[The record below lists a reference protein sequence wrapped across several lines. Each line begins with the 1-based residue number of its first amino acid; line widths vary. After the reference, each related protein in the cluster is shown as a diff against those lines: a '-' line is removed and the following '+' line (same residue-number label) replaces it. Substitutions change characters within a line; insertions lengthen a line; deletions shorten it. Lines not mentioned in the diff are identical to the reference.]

1 MSLKVFIDSDVI
13 ISSLLSSS
21 GAAYFLLHNTDA
33 IKPCISNLSLQEIRI
48 VVERLSI
55 DSKKLASLL
64 EEGNI
69 EVIHL
74 EYTKETVKTAYGH
87 YVLDENDAHIVAG
100 AKEAKAR
107 FLVSYNTKDFKVE
120 KIKQDFA
127 VLLITPGHLL
137 QYLRSI

>member
-1 MSLKVFIDSDVI
+1 MSLKVFVDSDVI

-21 GAAYFLLHNTDA
+21 GAAHFLLHNTDA
-33 IKPCISNLSLQEIRI
+33 VKPCISNISLQEIRI
-48 VVERLSI
+48 VVERLAI

-64 EEGNI
+64 EGNI
-69 EVIHL
+69 EIVQL
-74 EYTKETVKTAYGH
+74 QYTAETVKNAYEN

-100 AKEAKAR
+100 AKEAKAK

-120 KIKQDFA
+120 KIKQDFTII
-127 VLLITPGHLL
+127 LITPARLL

>member
-1 MSLKVFIDSDVI
+1 MSLKVFVDSDVI

-21 GAAYFLLHNTDA
+21 GAAYFLLHHTDA

-64 EEGNI
+64 EGNI
-69 EVIHL
+69 EIVQL
-74 EYTKETVKTAYGH
+74 QYTKETVKDAFRH

-100 AKEAKAR
+100 AKEAKAK

-127 VLLITPGHLL
+127 VLLITPAHLL
-137 QYLRSI
+137 QYLRGM

>member
-1 MSLKVFIDSDVI
+1 VSLKVFIDSDVI

-33 IKPCISNLSLQEIRI
+33 IKPCISNLSLQELRI

-55 DSKKLASLL
+55 DSKKLTALL
-64 EEGNI
+64 EGNI
-69 EVIHL
+69 EVVQL
-74 EYTKETVKTAYGH
+74 QYTKDTVKTAYGH
-87 YVLDENDAHIVAG
+87 YVLDVDDAHIVAG
-100 AKEAKAR
+100 AKEAKAK
-107 FLVSYNTKDFKVE
+107 FLVSYNTKDFKIE

-127 VLLITPGHLL
+127 VLLVTPAHLL

>member
-55 DSKKLASLL
+55 DSKKLVSLL
-64 EEGNI
+64 EGNV
-69 EVIHL
+69 EVVQL
-74 EYTKETVKTAYGH
+74 QYTKETVKTAYGH

-100 AKEAKAR
+100 AKEAKAK

>member
-33 IKPCISNLSLQEIRI
+33 IKPCISNLSLQEICI

-64 EEGNI
+64 EGNI
-69 EVIHL
+69 EVVQL
-74 EYTKETVKTAYGH
+74 QYTKETVKTAYGH

-100 AKEAKAR
+100 AKEARAR

-127 VLLITPGHLL
+127 ILLITPAHLL

>member
-1 MSLKVFIDSDVI
+1 VSLKVFVDSDVI

-21 GAAYFLLHNTDA
+21 GAAYFLLHKTNA
-33 IKPCISNLSLQEIRI
+33 VKLYISNLSLQEIRI
-48 VVERLSI
+48 VVEKLSI

-64 EEGNI
+64 EGN
-69 EVIHL
+69 L
-74 EYTKETVKTAYGH
+74 EIVQMQYTAKTVKTAYRH

-100 AKEAKAR
+100 AKEAKAK

-127 VLLITPGHLL
+127 VLLITPAHLL

>member
-1 MSLKVFIDSDVI
+1 MSFKVFVDSDVI

-21 GAAYFLLHNTDA
+21 GAASFLLHRTNA
-33 IKPCISNLSLQEIRI
+33 MKPYISNLSLQEIRI

-55 DSKKLASLL
+55 DSNKLASLL
-64 EEGNI
+64 EGNLGI
-69 EVIHL
+69 VQL
-74 EYTKETVKTAYGH
+74 QYTKKTVKTAYGQ

-100 AKEAKAR
+100 AKEAKAK

-127 VLLITPGHLL
+127 ILLITPANLI

>member
-1 MSLKVFIDSDVI
+1 VSFKVFVDSDVI

-21 GAAYFLLHNTDA
+21 GAASFLLHRTNA
-33 IKPCISNLSLQEIRI
+33 IKPYISNLSLQEIRI

-55 DSKKLASLL
+55 DSNRLASLL
-64 EEGNI
+64 EGNLGI
-69 EVIHL
+69 VQL
-74 EYTKETVKTAYGH
+74 QYTKETVKTAYGQ

-100 AKEAKAR
+100 AKEAKAK

-127 VLLITPGHLL
+127 ILLITPAHLI
-137 QYLRSI
+137 QYLRSL

>member
-1 MSLKVFIDSDVI
+1 MSLKVFIDLDVI

-33 IKPCISNLSLQEIRI
+33 IKPCISNLSLQEIRV

-55 DSKKLASLL
+55 DSKRLASLL
-64 EEGNI
+64 ECNI
-69 EVIHL
+69 EVVQL
-74 EYTKETVKTAYGH
+74 QYTKETVKTAYGH

-100 AKEAKAR
+100 AKEAKAK

>member
-55 DSKKLASLL
+55 NSKKLASLL
-64 EEGNI
+64 EGNI
-69 EVIHL
+69 EVFQL
-74 EYTKETVKTAYGH
+74 QYTKETVKTAYGH

-100 AKEAKAR
+100 AKEAKAK
-107 FLVSYNTKDFKVE
+107 FLVSYNTKDFEVE

>member
-1 MSLKVFIDSDVI
+1 VSLKVFVDSDVI

-21 GAAYFLLHNTDA
+21 GAAYFLLHNVDTV
-33 IKPCISNLSLQEIRI
+33 KLSISNLSLQEIRI

-64 EEGNI
+64 EGNI
-69 EVIHL
+69 EIVQL
-74 EYTKETVKTAYGH
+74 QYTKETVKTAYGS

-100 AKEAKAR
+100 AKEAKAK
-107 FLVSYNTKDFKVE
+107 FLVSYNTKDFKAE

-127 VLLITPGHLL
+127 VLLITPAHLL

>member
-1 MSLKVFIDSDVI
+1 MSLKIFIDSDVI

-21 GAAYFLLHNTDA
+21 GAAYFLLHHTDA
-33 IKPCISNLSLQEIRI
+33 LKPCISNLSLQEIC
-48 VVERLSI
+48 VVIERLSI

-64 EEGNI
+64 EGNI
-69 EVIHL
+69 EIVQL
-74 EYTKETVKTAYGH
+74 QYTKETVKTAYGH

-100 AKEAKAR
+100 SREAKAK

-127 VLLITPGHLL
+127 VILITPANLL